1 MDTKSRVEDMT
12 LDGIRTDGD
21 SIWHNAEVRRRRAA
35 YTLLLLLAVGFG
47 LTVLV
52 FYPGYIT
59 VDAGYVYADAKAW
72 HFGDWQSPAMAVLW
86 RIIDPIAPG
95 SLSMFLLTAASYWLG
110 FGLLAFIALRSSIWL
125 GLATLL
131 LAFTPPAFFFVG
143 LIWRDVLFGVI
154 WLLGGVLAFAAAERG
169 GRMRVPLQALALL
182 LIAFGVLLRP
192 NAIIAAPLLAIYA
205 IWPMSFTLKRT
216 AIVFAPAA
224 VLFLALVPIVYYGIL
239 AAERQNVL
247 HSILVFDLGG
257 ITHFSGEN
265 QFPVQWSADETAL
278 LKSKCY
284 DPARW
289 DTFWYLQPCPFVMR
303 RLERPNDVI
312 FGTPRL
318 VRAWWH
324 AVTTHPREYIEHRA
338 AFMWQFL
345 ARSNLVLPVGDWADA
360 SSSYGHNPYFGAV
373 LKLHETLQPSLVFRP
388 GLWLLLAIAIG
399 TLSWRQ
405 RETRAGAFAVGVSAC
420 AAVYVMSFFVLGI
433 AADFRYAYWCV
444 LGTLAGAVAAVLA
457 AIGSKKEKEMTSST
471 GPQLQ
476 PSPAAAV
483 Q

>member
-1 MDTKSRVEDMT
+1 MAVTA
-12 LDGIRTDGD
+12 IRPGCDP
-21 SIWHNAEVRRRRAA
+21 IWHKDEVQRRRAA
-35 YTLLLLLAVGFG
+35 YALLLLLAVSFG

-52 FYPGYIT
+52 LYPGYIT
-59 VDAGYVYADAKAW
+59 VDARYVYADAKAW
-72 HFGDWQSPAMAVLW
+72 HFGDWQSPAMGVLW
-86 RIIDPIAPG
+86 RFIDPIAPG
-95 SLSMFLLTAASYWLG
+95 SLSMFLLTATLYWFG

-125 GLATLL
+125 GLATPL

-154 WLLGGVLAFAAAERG
+154 WLVGGVLAFAAAERG
-169 GRMRVPLQALALL
+169 TRMRVPLQALALL

-216 AIVFAPAA
+216 AILFAPAA
-224 VLFLALVPIVYYGIL
+224 VLFFALVPTVYYGIL
-239 AAERQNVL
+239 AAERQNPL

-284 DPARW
+284 DPVRW
-289 DTFWYLQPCPFVMR
+289 DSYWHVQPCPFVMH
-303 RLERPNDVI
+303 RLERPDDVI
-312 FGTPRL
+312 FGSPRL

-324 AVTTHPREYIEHRA
+324 AVATHPRAYVEHRA
-338 AFMWQFL
+338 TFMWQFL
-345 ARSNLVLPVGDWADA
+345 ARSNLVLPVWDWADA
-360 SSSYGHNPYFGAV
+360 SSSYGHRPYFSPV
-373 LKLHETLQPSLVFRP
+373 LKLHDVLQPSLLFRP

-399 TLSWRQ
+399 ALSWRQ
-405 RETRAGAFAVGVSAC
+405 RETQAGAFAVGVSAC
-420 AAVYVMSFFVLGI
+420 AAVYVMSFFVLGV

-444 LGTLAGAVAAVLA
+444 LGSLAGAVAAVLA
-457 AIGSKKEKEMTSST
+457 AIGSKRVVSSST
-471 GPQLQ
+471 GPQSQ
-476 PSPAAAV
+476 PSSPAFRRGV